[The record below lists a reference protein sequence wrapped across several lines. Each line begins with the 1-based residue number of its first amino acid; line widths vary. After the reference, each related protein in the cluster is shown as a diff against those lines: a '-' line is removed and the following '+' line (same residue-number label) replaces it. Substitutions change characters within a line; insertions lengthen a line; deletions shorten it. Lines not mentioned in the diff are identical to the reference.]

1 MYGDGSQTRSFCYV
15 DDLITGVIL
24 LMENENKLNGPFN
37 LGNPDEF
44 SVKELAEEIIK
55 ITNSNSEINY
65 SPLPEDDPTMRNPDI
80 SETISKLS
88 WKPQTELREGLM
100 KTIEY
105 FKTIL

>member
-1 MYGDGSQTRSFCYV
+1 MIISTGASALAVFLGSTAAYGLSRFNY
-15 DDLITGVIL
+15 
-24 LMENENKLNGPFN
+24 KFGP
-37 LGNPDEF
+37 
-44 SVKELAEEIIK
+44 
-55 ITNSNSEINY
+55 
-65 SPLPEDDPTMRNPDI
+65 MRNPDI